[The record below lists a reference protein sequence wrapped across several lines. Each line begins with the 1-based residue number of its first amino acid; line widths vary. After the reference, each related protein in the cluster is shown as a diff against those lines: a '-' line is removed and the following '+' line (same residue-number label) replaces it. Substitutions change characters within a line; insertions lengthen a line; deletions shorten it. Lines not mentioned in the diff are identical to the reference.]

1 MRVGYVRV
9 STREQDEGNALEQQ
23 TARIEKAG
31 AALIFSDIESG
42 RSDKRKEFNKM
53 LAMCKQGKITEVVI
67 TRIDRL
73 ARSVITIHRTLVTL
87 EEYKVK
93 LIVLDA
99 PVDTSSPFGWFS
111 VNQMAGLAEFESR
124 LLSERIKH
132 GLNYFRE
139 QKKASPRPPFGYR
152 RVDEKYAPDMMLHES
167 GKTKWAIASEIID
180 HFLSSNATLR
190 STAKYVLDTYGISWS
205 AAGLRYWMTNRVLQG
220 DTVYNVH
227 GNLNNPQAWEIHEG
241 THQALIS
248 RANYKLILKKLEDN
262 KTKYS
267 YGNNKKTNKEP
278 LPLEGQIIC
287 GDCRYKC
294 FCLKRKWKTYRVRC
308 KKHENLGDYFCKNRV
323 STYLEDII
331 SAVDTAL
338 VARYEEI
345 QKYTLADLS
354 SNREDNPDLIAR
366 QEQLKSLRL
375 LPQSPII
382 QNAIE
387 QTLLEIQAFKQKE
400 VAAKQVSTEL
410 VQVLTTCFCDIGY
423 WNELSWTDKQTIYKE
438 LVNYVKVLNGE
449 ILEIM
454 LLV

>member
-1 MRVGYVRV
+1 MRAGYVRV

-23 TARIEKAG
+23 IARVEKAG
-31 AALIFSDIESG
+31 TALIFSDVESG

-53 LAMCKQGKITEVVI
+53 LAMCKLGKITEVVI

-73 ARSVITIHRTLVTL
+73 ARSVITIHRTLVAL

-93 LIVLDA
+93 LVVLDA
-99 PVDTSSPFGWFS
+99 PVDTTSPFGWFS

-124 LLSERIKH
+124 LLSDRIKH

-152 RVDEKYAPDMMLHES
+152 RVDEKYAPDMTLHES
-167 GKTKWAIASEIID
+167 GKTNWAIASEIID
-180 HFLSSNATLR
+180 YFLSGNATLR
-190 STAKYVLDTYGISWS
+190 NTAKYVLDTYGISWT
-205 AAGLRYWMTNRVLQG
+205 AAGLRYWMTNPVLQG
-220 DTVYNVH
+220 NTVYNMH
-227 GNLNNPQAWEIHEG
+227 GNLNNPQVWEIHEG
-241 THQALIS
+241 THQGLILK
-248 RANYKLILKKLEDN
+248 AKYILILKKLEDN

-267 YGNNKKTNKEP
+267 YGNNKKSNKEP
-278 LPLEGQIIC
+278 LPLVGQIIC

-294 FCLKRKWKTYRVRC
+294 FCLNRKWKTYRIRC
-308 KKHENLGDYFCKNRV
+308 KKHENLGDSFCKNRV

-331 SAVDTAL
+331 SAVDSAL
-338 VARYEEI
+338 VERYEDI
-345 QKYTLADLS
+345 QKYTLANLS
-354 SNREDNPDLIAR
+354 SNREDDPELIAR

-375 LPQSPII
+375 LPQNPII

-387 QTLLEIQAFKQKE
+387 ETLLEIQVLKQRE
-400 VAAKQVSTEL
+400 VVAKQVSTEL
-410 VQVLTTCFCDIGY
+410 VKILTICFDDIGY
-423 WNELSWTDKQTIYKE
+423 WNELSWPDKQAIYKE

-449 ILEIM
+449 ILEIK

>member
-23 TARIEKAG
+23 TARVEKAG

-42 RSDKRKEFNKM
+42 RSDKRQEFNKM
-53 LAMCKQGKITEVVI
+53 LVMCKQGKITEVVI

-73 ARSVITIHRTLVTL
+73 ARSVITIHKTLVTL

-152 RVDEKYAPDMMLHES
+152 RVDEMYAPDMTLHES
-167 GKTKWAIASEIID
+167 GKTNWAIASEIID

-190 STAKYVLDTYGISWS
+190 SAAKYVLNTYGISWT
-205 AAGLRYWMTNRVLQG
+205 AAGLRYWMINPVLQG

-248 RANYKLILKKLEDN
+248 KADYKLILKKLEDN

-267 YGNNKKTNKEP
+267 YGNNKNTNKEP

-287 GDCRYKC
+287 GDCGYKC
-294 FCLKRKWKTYRVRC
+294 FCLKRKWKTYRIRC
-308 KKHENLGDYFCKNRV
+308 KKHENLGDSFCKNRV

-331 SAVDTAL
+331 SAVDATL

-345 QKYTLADLS
+345 KKYTLANFL
-354 SNREDNPDLIAR
+354 NAEDSPEIVAR
-366 QEQLKSLRL
+366 QEQLRSLRL
-375 LPQSPII
+375 LPQNPII

-387 QTLLEIQAFKQKE
+387 QTLLEIQALKQRE
-400 VAAKQVSTEL
+400 VATKQVNFEL
-410 VQVLTTCFCDIGY
+410 VKVLTTCFGDMRY

-449 ILEIM
+449 ILEIK